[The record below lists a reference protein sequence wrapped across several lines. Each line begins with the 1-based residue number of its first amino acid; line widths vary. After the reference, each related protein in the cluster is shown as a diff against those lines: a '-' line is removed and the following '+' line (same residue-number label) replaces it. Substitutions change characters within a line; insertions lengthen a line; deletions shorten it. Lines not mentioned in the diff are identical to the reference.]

1 MSGCCFA
8 FLAFRPTH
16 PHSTVNQQKLQFS
29 DSTHPTA
36 HLFANVMV
44 PKLIEMLLQKLF
56 DPIVVEHTLVAAER
70 VNICLARE
78 FCGIVI
84 KRDLT
89 LSY

>member
-1 MSGCCFA
+1 M
-8 FLAFRPTH
+8 
-16 PHSTVNQQKLQFS
+16 K
-29 DSTHPTA
+29 
-36 HLFANVMV
+36 
-44 PKLIEMLLQKLF
+44 IEMLLQKLF
-56 DPIVVEHTLVAAER
+56 DPIVGEHTLVAAER